1 MTDALQPL
9 DAMAALVLEDGRTW
23 GDVAAD
29 WQLADAR
36 AIFDPNGPRWH
47 YLTRPRGGSKTT
59 DLAGVA
65 LAWLATEAAP
75 GARGYVVAVDA
86 DQAALLVDAAAGLVA
101 RTPAIRS
108 SVTVGAMKLTGRSGA
123 TVEVLAADGGSAFGL
138 RPSLLIADELAQ
150 WGSTRN
156 ARRVWSALVSS
167 AHKVK
172 GSRLVVLT
180 SAGEP
185 GHWSFDVLKGARK
198 DSKRWRVSEVPGPL
212 PWIDPAELEAQRPLL
227 RESEFARLHLNQWTA
242 SEDRIASPDDLRACV
257 TLEGPLAYQ
266 PGNAYVIGVDIGLKK
281 DRTVAAICHREKITT
296 DDTVTGHR
304 VVLDRMAVWSGS
316 RAQPVELEHVENWLA
331 QAVESYPG
339 ARITLDPWQAVGM
352 AQRLRVRGVYV
363 EEFTFSAQSVGRLAQ
378 TLHLA
383 IRNHT
388 LALPDDEDLFDEL
401 ANIRLRETSPGVLR
415 TEHDPDKHDDRGIAL
430 GLAAITLL
438 DRPASTFEILFPD
451 APVTALDGSEM
462 PHLVG
467 PYAMQQKDLFAR
479 QVPGW

>member
-23 GDVAAD
+23 GEVAAD

-36 AIFDPNGPRWH
+36 AIFDPDGPRWH

-123 TVEVLAADGGSAFGL
+123 TVEVLAADGGSVFGL
-138 RPSLLIADELAQ
+138 RPSLLVADELAQ

-156 ARRVWSALVSS
+156 ARRVWSALISS

-172 GSRLVVLT
+172 GSRLVILT

-185 GHWSFDVLKGARK
+185 SHWSFDVLKGARK
-198 DSKRWRVSEVPGPL
+198 DSKRWHVSEIPGPL

-227 RESEFARLHLNQWTA
+227 RESEFARLHLSQWTA

-266 PGNAYVIGVDIGLKK
+266 PGHAYVIGVDVGLKK
-281 DRTVAAICHREKITT
+281 DRTVAAIRHREKITAG
-296 DDTVTGHR
+296 DTVTGHR
-304 VVLDRMAVWSGS
+304 VALDRMAVWAGS
-316 RAQPVELEHVENWLA
+316 RAHPVELEAVENWLA
-331 QAVESYPG
+331 QAAEVLPRSSDRRRPLAGRRNGAASPG
-339 ARITLDPWQAVGM
+339 PRRP
-352 AQRLRVRGVYV
+352 RRGV
-363 EEFTFSAQSVGRLAQ
+363 
-378 TLHLA
+378 HLQCA
-383 IRNHT
+383 VR
-388 LALPDDEDLFDEL
+388 
-401 ANIRLRETSPGVLR
+401 
-415 TEHDPDKHDDRGIAL
+415 
-430 GLAAITLL
+430 
-438 DRPASTFEILFPD
+438 RPARSDPPLGDPEPH
-451 APVTALDGSEM
+451 PCTARRR
-462 PHLVG
+462 G
-467 PYAMQQKDLFAR
+467 PAR
-479 QVPGW
+479 GAGERSPA